1 MDNESRIPPL
11 APLPP
16 LPPIT
21 DEITNYYIVQELIR
35 RYFDTGAMHMI
46 GDMIRF
52 EYKSTPV
59 EITAI
64 KREFMKLGY
73 MAHFGGK
80 GDRKTCILVPAVGP
94 SAKARKRE
102 KRIALLLFVIT
113 LLTTTSAGYAF
124 AQQSGGNVWLGALS
138 FSLSLLLILGSHEM
152 SHKWASRRYGIDSTP
167 PFFIPIP
174 SLLPFVDGLI
184 SFGTMGAVI
193 RVKSPMP
200 DRNASVALGFSGP
213 IAGFVLALPIMIAG
227 LLMSD
232 IVPIPPGQSLTF
244 GDSLLIIIL
253 SKILLNLP
261 HGYTINANPLVI
273 SSWIGI
279 FVTGLNLIPV
289 GQLDGGHVAYAVL
302 GQKKFKILCWTLVGI
317 LLVMGIFLW
326 QGWLLWAVIG
336 AFLTRRG
343 QPKTLNDARPLTRS
357 SYIMAAAAL
366 ILFILTFMP
375 VPLII
380 K

>member
-52 EYKSTPV
+52 EYKSTPA

-213 IAGFVLALPIMIAG
+213 IAGFALALPI
-227 LLMSD
+227 
-232 IVPIPPGQSLTF
+232 
-244 GDSLLIIIL
+244 LIIGILLSNPDAAPLKNDLWFGNSTLVLLL
-253 SKILLNLP
+253 SKLMGSVPNGSI
-261 HGYTINANPLVI
+261 ANPLVI
-273 SSWIGI
+273 SARIGI

-343 QPKTLNDARPLTRS
+343 QPKTLNDARPLTRG

-375 VPLII
+375 VPLVI